1 MASGTERAVLVLGD
15 YGVLCVGGGEAVY
28 GNSEAKYDVDGIARQ
43 VHERL

>member
-15 YGVLCVGGGEAVY
+15 HVRVSVGGEAVY
-28 GNSEAKYDVDGIARQ
+28 GKSEADYDVDGIVRQ